1 MNAEL
6 DTYSRRGDVAEML
19 QRIGSALASEALA
32 LLAAAVTSMDT
43 DGVVP
48 TEVLPR
54 GEAARYLPRL
64 VDAGV
69 LRSFPAGAGRP
80 AVVQVVHHYL
90 FVEPSE
96 PPSFRVYFIE
106 NGPGGDIK
114 IGRSRR
120 LHGRVADLQTS
131 TPQLLRVLAHVNG
144 GATMEGIL
152 RDRFR
157 PHRIHGEW
165 FRRNDELMSLI
176 AEAASP

>member
-43 DGVVP
+43 DGVV
-48 TEVLPR
+48 
-54 GEAARYLPRL
+54 
-64 VDAGV
+64 DAGV
-69 LRSFPAGAGRP
+69 LRSFPAGACRP

-90 FVEPSE
+90 LVEPSE

-120 LHGRVADLQTS
+120 LHDRVADLQTG